1 MENLESQII
10 KQCAPTLAGL
20 KTANLFNYSYKDAK
34 VLSWE
39 LKEIRHKLQDKGVYI
54 ECLKQSGKTVLLYV
68 YRKNN
73 LSKDLRGEGILSL
86 LKEYGYESVETE
98 YAISKLKKRI
108 AEEKCFPHEIGV
120 FLGYPIGDVREFI
133 RNKGQNCL
141 FCGVWK
147 VYCDAGESLKK
158 FERYKKCTQVYS
170 KVFANGRNISQLTVS
185 A

>member
-1 MENLESQII
+1 M
-10 KQCAPTLAGL
+10 
-20 KTANLFNYSYKDAK
+20 
-34 VLSWE
+34 
-39 LKEIRHKLQDKGVYI
+39 
-54 ECLKQSGKTVLLYV
+54 
-68 YRKNN
+68 
-73 LSKDLRGEGILSL
+73 
-86 LKEYGYESVETE
+86 ETE